1 MRGDDGEHW
10 HLAAKVGEVRDDEA
24 LAVTLGEQQIAVVM
38 VGGTYYA
45 IANVCTHE
53 YACLSDGLIE
63 GEEIECPL
71 HQARFHIPTGKA
83 LTEPAIV
90 DLRTFKVKIEGQGI
104 YVLIAK
110 E

>member
-53 YACLSDGLIE
+53 
-63 GEEIECPL
+63 
-71 HQARFHIPTGKA
+71 
-83 LTEPAIV
+83 
-90 DLRTFKVKIEGQGI
+90 
-104 YVLIAK
+104 
-110 E
+110 